1 MIVHCPGCNK
11 DFHLNVSDPKTWLAM
26 YRERTAN
33 GVPVFPCHECWETSH
48 VQQTPAPSSAT
59 VPR

>member
-1 MIVHCPGCNK
+1 VIVHCPGCNK

-26 YRERTAN
+26 YRDRTSN
-33 GVPVFPCHECWETSH
+33 GVPVFPCHECWATSH